1 MIAQLDSRYVRT
13 RPARALSRLVSYAF
27 FEGRPLTTR
36 GRWINPLLMPFARA
50 IANRS
55 KEGFVDRPVFILGSG
70 RTGTTVLGKILSLHR
85 SVGFLNEPKLMW
97 HAAYPGED
105 LNGNY
110 GEEPAQYRL
119 DGADADE
126 HVAACIKNLYSTYLS
141 VTRNTRIV
149 DKYPE
154 LIFRAAFVK
163 QIFPDSRFI
172 VLTRNGYDTCRSV
185 SAWSEAHKE
194 SHDDSNIDWWG
205 RNNRKWIYLVDQLV
219 RSNETLRS
227 SAGEIAH
234 FTDPDNMAAVEWML
248 STKEGLTLVQD
259 YQDSTIRLRYEKLVS
274 SPERVIPELLDFCG
288 LSHDPVVVNY
298 ATASLK
304 EKPTGRPIQLHPLI
318 DNYFHQVMSES
329 GYTSD

>member
-163 QIFPDSRFI
+163 QIFPDARFI

-219 RSNETLRS
+219 SKDQVLRD
-227 SAGEIAH
+227 SAGEIAR
-234 FTDPDNMAAVEWML
+234 FTDPVNMAAVEWML
-248 STKEGLTLVQD
+248 STKEGPTVAQE
-259 YQDSTIRLRYEKLVS
+259 YRDSTIRLHYEELVS
-274 SPERVIPELLDFCG
+274 SPERVVPELLDFCD
-288 LSHDPVVVNY
+288 LRHDSVVVNY
-298 ATASLK
+298 AANSLK
-304 EKPTGRPIQLHPLI
+304 EKPTGGAIQLHPLI
-318 DNYFHQVMSES
+318 DDYFCQVMAEA
-329 GYTSD
+329 GYSTH